1 MNLNI
6 VEKEESGR
14 GCRRRRGNVGGD
26 KVVVGVNGSGDGGVD
41 GAGGHAHLA
50 ATKRGDV
57 ELEPLGVV
65 AGLSLNGVGECVEV

>member
-26 KVVVGVNGSGDGGVD
+26 KVVVVVVVGIKREEGEEKKRLN
-41 GAGGHAHLA
+41 L
-50 ATKRGDV
+50 TKT
-57 ELEPLGVV
+57 
-65 AGLSLNGVGECVEV
+65 LNKCKALWK